1 MAVTLTD
8 NTAKVLAKMRE
19 ATTTALEEIGK
30 EAVIMTRRKMAT
42 GYYRAIYRTGAL
54 MRNVQY
60 AVENS
65 GENSVD
71 IGNTEDYATEGV
83 HYAKYVYFGT
93 YKMPAR
99 PYLEAV
105 HEGIPEYQ
113 KIAARIYKRA
123 FGSK

>member
-1 MAVTLTD
+1 MAVTLTN
-8 NTAKVLAKMRE
+8 NTAQVLAKMRE
-19 ATTTALEEIGK
+19 ATTAALEEIGQA
-30 EAVIMTRRKMAT
+30 AVVRTKRKMMT
-42 GYYRAIYRTGAL
+42 GYYRAIYLTGAL
-54 MRNVQY
+54 QGNVQY

-71 IGNTEDYATEGV
+71 IGNTEGYAVKGV

-105 HEGIPEYQ
+105 HEGNDEYQ
-113 KIAARIYKRA
+113 QIAVRHYKRV